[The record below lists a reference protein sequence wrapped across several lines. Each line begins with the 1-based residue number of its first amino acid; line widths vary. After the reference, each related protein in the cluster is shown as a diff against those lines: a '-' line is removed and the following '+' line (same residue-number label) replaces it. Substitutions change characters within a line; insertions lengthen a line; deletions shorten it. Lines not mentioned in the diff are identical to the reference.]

1 MTQTPA
7 MPRLAEEG
15 QLHSRLAW
23 MVWMAFA
30 IVLTTVAGGKM
41 VQSKNS
47 VVPAYRE
54 ASVAWMHSQPIYE
67 LQSIHGF
74 LYLPASA
81 VLTAPLAW
89 LPTPAHELA
98 FRALSVALLAWSLY
112 RLATVLST
120 YFGRDVFL
128 ILTLCVIP
136 PCVGPARA
144 GQMNILLAA
153 TMTFAIANVIT
164 QRWWSAA
171 LWLGLGLALKP
182 QAIVLAALLIALCP
196 AMRVRGAIAV
206 AAAIA
211 LPFLF
216 QSPGYV
222 VEQYQLCFQK
232 LSASGRPSDFGVH
245 NNDISGL
252 FGVLSIQ
259 LSEDL
264 RWILRAAAAALT
276 LLACGLA
283 IHRKSTPLN
292 FVLTLAL
299 AASYLVLFNPRS
311 EGGSYV
317 VVAVPVAVCIAWK
330 LSQRRWPTA
339 SLLTALIVGWA
350 LSYPVSQWLWT
361 FASQIGFATA
371 STFREGFAPY
381 WFSPTLAIVFVVF
394 IIKTLFWNPE
404 LSSPSPSGGGLAPSE
419 TLH

>member
-1 MTQTPA
+1 
-7 MPRLAEEG
+7 MPRLADDG
-15 QLHSRLAW
+15 QLHARVAW
-23 MVWMAFA
+23 IVWMAFA
-30 IVLTTVAGGKM
+30 VVLTVVAGGKM
-41 VQSKNS
+41 LQSKNS

-54 ASVAWMHSQPIYE
+54 ASIAWMHSQPIYE

-89 LPTPAHELA
+89 LPPPANEFA
-98 FRALSVALLAWSLY
+98 FRGLSIALLAWSLY
-112 RLATVLST
+112 RLAKFLSP
-120 YFGRDVFL
+120 YFSRNVFL

-153 TMTFAIANVIT
+153 TMAFAIADAIT

-171 LWLGLGLALKP
+171 LWLGLGFALKP

-196 AMRVRGAIAV
+196 AMRVRGAIAI

-222 VEQYQLCFQK
+222 LEQYHLCIQK

-252 FGVLSIQ
+252 FGVVGMQ
-259 LSEDL
+259 PSEDL

-276 LLACGLA
+276 LLGCGVA
-283 IHRKSTPLN
+283 IHRKPTPLN
-292 FVLTLAL
+292 FVLTYAL

-317 VVAVPVAVCIAWK
+317 VVAVPVAVCAAWK
-330 LSQRRWPTA
+330 LFQRRWRTA
-339 SLLTALIVGWA
+339 SLLIALIMGWA
-350 LSYPVSQWLWT
+350 LSYPVSQWLWA
-361 FASQIGFATA
+361 FASKAGIATA
-371 STFREGFAPY
+371 PTFREGFAPY
-381 WFSPTLAIVFVVF
+381 WFSPTLAIVFLAFV
-394 IIKTLFWNPE
+394 IKTLFWYPQM
-404 LSSPSPSGGGLAPSE
+404 STQTISGKDVATSATP
-419 TLH
+419 HQH